1 MSSKK
6 NKNISDTTPASV
18 RGSELASDF
27 TSSLAVDRRMYR
39 EDIAASIAH
48 ANMLGKQGIIPK
60 HHADDIIAGLYKI
73 RSEIEAGTF
82 PWRPE
87 LEDIHMNVE
96 SRLFDLIGKVAGKLH
111 TARSRNDQVATDF
124 RLYVM
129 RRAKESIAHC
139 RRLQRALLDQAE
151 QHRETLIPGYTHLQR
166 AQPIVF
172 GHTFMAY
179 FEMLGRDAASFSA
192 ARASADACPLGS
204 GALAGTTFHI
214 DRAAVARELGFSR
227 ISNNSMDAVSDRD
240 FALDYLFAAA
250 KTMTHL
256 SRLAEDIVIWS
267 SQEFGFVQ
275 LSDRYSTGSSMMP
288 QKHNPDYAE
297 LIRGK
302 SGPVTGALMS
312 MLMTLKGLPMTYN
325 RDLQED
331 KRQLMEAADT
341 ADSALKAAAGM
352 ITELQVNTKRA
363 AEAASDPAL
372 TATDKADRIVQQQG
386 TPFRQAYAQVKQQ
399 LLGDPAESADDNA
412 TDAKATMPEATE
424 RDTTDMPEVS
434 ARDSVEM
441 RNIPG
446 GTAPG
451 QVSAA
456 IMRAYGELNAAKLSG
471 EW

>member
-1 MSSKK
+1 
-6 NKNISDTTPASV
+6 
-18 RGSELASDF
+18 
-27 TSSLAVDRRMYR
+27 MYR
-39 EDIAASIAH
+39 EDIAASVAH
-48 ANMLGKQGIIPK
+48 ANMLAKQGIIPN
-60 HHADDIIAGLYKI
+60 DDATAIVAGLEKI
-73 RSEIEAGTF
+73 RTEIEDGTF

-96 SRLFDLIGKVAGKLH
+96 ARLFDIIGEVAGKLH

-129 RRAKESIAHC
+129 RRAAESTAHC

-151 QHRETLIPGYTHLQR
+151 LHRETLIPGYTHLQR
-166 AQPIVF
+166 AQPIVL
-172 GHTFMAY
+172 GHAFMAY
-179 FEMLGRDAASFSA
+179 FEMLGRDAASFTA
-192 ARASADACPLGS
+192 ARASADSCPLGS
-204 GALAGTTFHI
+204 GALAGTTFPI

-227 ISNNSMDAVSDRD
+227 ISKNSMDAVSDRD
-240 FALDYLFAAA
+240 FVLDYLFAAA

-288 QKHNPDYAE
+288 QKRNPDYAE

-331 KRQLMEAADT
+331 KRQLMESADT
-341 ADSALKAAAGM
+341 TDSALEAAAGM
-352 ITELQVNTKRA
+352 ITELQVNTARA
-363 AEAASDPAL
+363 ESAALDPAL
-372 TATDKADRIVQQQG
+372 TATDAADQLVQQQG
-386 TPFRQAYAQVKQQ
+386 IPFRQAYAQVKAQV
-399 LLGDPAESADDNA
+399 LGSPSESAGENA
-412 TDAKATMPEATE
+412 TADPSVAAAPTTTATMPA
-424 RDTTDMPEVS
+424 VS
-434 ARDSVEM
+434 ARDIADTPEVTAQESVEM
-441 RNIPG
+441 RDVYG
-446 GTAPG
+446 GTAPA
-451 QVSAA
+451 QISAA
-456 IMRAYGELNAAKLSG
+456 IMRAYGELQTAKLSG